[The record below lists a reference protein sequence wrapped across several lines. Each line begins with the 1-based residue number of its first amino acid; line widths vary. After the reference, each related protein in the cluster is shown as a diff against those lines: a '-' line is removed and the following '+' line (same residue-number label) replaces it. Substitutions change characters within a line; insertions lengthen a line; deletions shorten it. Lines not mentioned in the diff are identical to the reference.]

1 MRTFMTVAALI
12 VLLSGCQQP
21 AESDATRTQTQ
32 TDATPVAGDQP
43 PAPSEPEIGD
53 WGVDLD
59 NRKTDVRPG
68 DDFFVYA
75 NGHWLET
82 YELPADKTSFGSFR
96 ALHDQSEERVRGL
109 VNELSEAQPE
119 AGSVEQKVGD
129 YYSSF
134 LDQATIDA
142 IGIEPLA
149 DDLKAIS
156 EISDLTSLVE
166 VFGRSDLTGT
176 ITPISFGI
184 EIDRMNPDRWIAS
197 LGIGGMGL
205 PDRDYYLDD
214 SERFSD
220 IRSAYLANIEALLT
234 LAGYQNAAEAA
245 PAILAVETA
254 IAETQWPR
262 AERRNRDLTYN
273 LMSRADFEA
282 AHPGFPWQPFM
293 KASGALPEELNVRYP
308 STVQPLVELVTG
320 TDLETWRAYL
330 TYHLVA
336 GNAFALAA
344 EIDEARFDF
353 FSRTLRGQP
362 EQRERWR
369 RGVSLVGGRS
379 GLGDAIGQVYVQ
391 RYFPAESKAMM
402 EELVENLREALRQR
416 IAGLD
421 WMTEETKEYAFEK
434 LAAFTPN
441 IGYPNKWRDFS
452 DVTIDSESVM
462 NNVREL
468 RALQREIAIDRLAHP
483 TDREEW
489 FMTPQTVNAYYVPQ
503 FNSITFPAGILA
515 PPFFDPAADPAVN
528 YGAIGA
534 VIGHEMGHGFDDQ
547 GSKSDARGVQRNWW
561 TDEDRARF
569 EERAA
574 RLAEQYS
581 AYEPVEGTFIDG
593 EFTLGEN
600 IGDLG
605 GLNVAYYAYKLS
617 LDGAEPPVID
627 GLTGD
632 QRFFLAYAQV
642 WRSKTRDETLVSRL
656 KSDPHSPAEF
666 RVNGVVRNMDAWY
679 EAFDVQPDDALY
691 LPPEERVS
699 IW

>member
-1 MRTFMTVAALI
+1 
-12 VLLSGCQQP
+12 
-21 AESDATRTQTQ
+21 
-32 TDATPVAGDQP
+32 
-43 PAPSEPEIGD
+43 
-53 WGVDLD
+53 
-59 NRKTDVRPG
+59 
-68 DDFFVYA
+68 
-75 NGHWLET
+75 
-82 YELPADKTSFGSFR
+82 
-96 ALHDQSEERVRGL
+96 
-109 VNELSEAQPE
+109 
-119 AGSVEQKVGD
+119 
-129 YYSSF
+129 
-134 LDQATIDA
+134 
-142 IGIEPLA
+142 
-149 DDLKAIS
+149 
-156 EISDLTSLVE
+156 
-166 VFGRSDLTGT
+166 
-176 ITPISFGI
+176 
-184 EIDRMNPDRWIAS
+184 
-197 LGIGGMGL
+197 
-205 PDRDYYLDD
+205 
-214 SERFSD
+214 
-220 IRSAYLANIEALLT
+220 
-234 LAGYQNAAEAA
+234 
-245 PAILAVETA
+245 
-254 IAETQWPR
+254 
-262 AERRNRDLTYN
+262 
-273 LMSRADFEA
+273 
-282 AHPGFPWQPFM
+282 
-293 KASGALPEELNVRYP
+293 LNVRYP
-308 STVQPLVELVTG
+308 SAVQPVVDLVAE
-320 TDLETWRAYL
+320 TDLDTWRAYL

-344 EIDEARFDF
+344 EIDESRFDF
-353 FSRTLRGQP
+353 YGRTLRGQP

-369 RGVSLVGGRS
+369 RGVSLVGGQN

-402 EELVENLREALRQR
+402 EALVENLREALRQR
-416 IAGLD
+416 IAALD

-441 IGYPNKWRDFS
+441 IGYPNKWRDYGEL
-452 DVTIDSESVM
+452 TIDGGSLM
-462 NNVREL
+462 DNVREL
-468 RALQREIAIDRLAHP
+468 RALQRAIALDRLNRP

-489 FMTPQTVNAYYVPQ
+489 FMTPQTVNAYYVAQ
-503 FNSITFPAGILA
+503 FNSITFPAGILE

-561 TDEDRARF
+561 TDEDRSRF
-569 EERAA
+569 EARAA
-574 RLAEQYS
+574 KLAAQYS
-581 AYEPVEGTFIDG
+581 AYEPVAGTFIDG

-617 LDGAEPPVID
+617 LDGAEAPVID

-632 QRFFLAYAQV
+632 QRFFLAYSQV

>member
-1 MRTFMTVAALI
+1 MRNIITVAAFI
-12 VLLSGCQQP
+12 ALLGGCQQP
-21 AESDATRTQTQ
+21 QESDSSQTQ
-32 TDATPVAGDQP
+32 TDSIAVAGNQP
-43 PAPSEPEIGD
+43 PAAAGPEIGD

-59 NRKTDVRPG
+59 NRKPDVRPG

-75 NGHWLET
+75 SGHWLET
-82 YELPADKTSFGSFR
+82 YELPADKTSFGSFT
-96 ALHDQSEERVRGL
+96 ALHDQSQERVRDL
-109 VNELSEAQPE
+109 VNELSDAQPQ
-119 AGSVEQKVGD
+119 AGSVEQKIGD

-142 IGIEPLA
+142 IGVEPLA
-149 DDLKAIS
+149 EDLKAIS
-156 EISDLTSLVE
+156 EISDLTMLVE
-166 VFGRSDLTGT
+166 AFGRSDLSGT
-176 ITPISFGI
+176 TAPITFGI
-184 EIDRMNPDRWIAS
+184 EIDRMNPDRWIAGVG
-197 LGIGGMGL
+197 LGGMGL
-205 PDRDYYLDD
+205 PDRDYYLDE
-214 SERFSD
+214 SERFVD
-220 IRSAYLANIEALLT
+220 IRNAYVANIEALLT
-234 LAGYQNAAEAA
+234 LAGYENAAEAA

-273 LMSRADFEA
+273 LMSLEDFEA
-282 AHPGFPWQPFM
+282 AYPGIPWRPFM
-293 KASGALPEELNVRYP
+293 KASGAVPEELNVRYP
-308 STVQPLVELVTG
+308 STVQPLVELVTQ
-320 TDLETWRAYL
+320 TDMETWRAYL
-330 TYHLVA
+330 TYHLVV
-336 GNAFALAA
+336 GNSFALAA

-452 DVTIDSESVM
+452 GISIDGDNLMS
-462 NNVREL
+462 NVRQL
-468 RALQREIAIDRLAHP
+468 RALQREIALDRLNRP

-489 FMTPQTVNAYYVPQ
+489 FMTPQTVNAYYVAQ

-593 EFTLGEN
+593 EFTVGEN

-605 GLNVAYYAYKLS
+605 GLNVAYHAYKLS
-617 LDGAEPPVID
+617 LNGAEPPIID

-642 WRSKTRDETLVSRL
+642 WRSKTRDEALVSRL
-656 KSDPHSPAEF
+656 KSGPHSPAEF

-679 EAFDVQPDDALY
+679 AAFDVQPDDALY